1 MLLGIAL
8 AIAVLALG
16 VIDWA
21 TPERS
26 DPLSRRP
33 HLNIRIVAA
42 LLLLL
47 LAPLGGQMGVGLL
60 TTLVALVMV
69 VQVGIDIWLR
79 TRNQDVGETAVIH

>member
-1 MLLGIAL
+1 MLLSIAL

-21 TPERS
+21 TPEGS

-47 LAPLGGQMGVGLL
+47 LAPLGGQIGVGLL
-60 TTLVALVMV
+60 VTLVALVMV

-79 TRNQDVGETAVIH
+79 TRNQDVGETAVNH